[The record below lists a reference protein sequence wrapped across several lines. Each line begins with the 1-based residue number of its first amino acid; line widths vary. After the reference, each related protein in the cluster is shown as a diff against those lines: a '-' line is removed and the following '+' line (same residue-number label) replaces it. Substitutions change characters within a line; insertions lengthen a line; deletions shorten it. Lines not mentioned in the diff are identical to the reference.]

1 MPHEFTNEIE
11 ICTTQIQ
18 VCGKWSS
25 CRVGGNECPFFSAY
39 ISSCLIQLHSFV
51 YAYVFANNPYCFI
64 ECYVG
69 NFFTC
74 KVVRLIIFNDPFND
88 RRQWNFRP
96 CVAFLWH
103 IGQSFACSYMDNM
116 FMYLGYFAK
125 KAAFNVVFM
134 ISCSLRSNKKV
145 RKSTAD
151 VALSIN
157 LYTAIWVVRRGLCR
171 CYGLSVYRSFGH
183 PFWASKRAKNGKNAY
198 TRSGA
203 LLVRAVLF

>member
-18 VCGKWSS
+18 VCGKGSS
-25 CRVGGNECPFFSAY
+25 CRMRGNYYRISIFLRLY
-39 ISSCLIQLHSFV
+39 IFLPDTTSLVRLCLR
-51 YAYVFANNPYCFI
+51 FANNPYCFI

-69 NFFTC
+69 NFTC
-74 KVVRLIIFNDPFND
+74 KVVRLIIFNNPFND

-134 ISCSLRSNKKV
+134 ISCSLRSICSLDGLLASV
-145 RKSTAD
+145 WLLFSW
-151 VALSIN
+151 VFLSN
-157 LYTAIWVVRRGLCR
+157 
-171 CYGLSVYRSFGH
+171 S
-183 PFWASKRAKNGKNAY
+183 
-198 TRSGA
+198 
-203 LLVRAVLF
+203 VLFVIMSIKPFFFHFF

>member
-1 MPHEFTNEIE
+1 MAKDLLAVWEEITIE
-11 ICTTQIQ
+11 Y
-18 VCGKWSS
+18 
-25 CRVGGNECPFFSAY
+25 PFFSAY
-39 ISSCLIQLHSFV
+39 IFSCLIQLHSFV

-69 NFFTC
+69 NFTC
-74 KVVRLIIFNDPFND
+74 KVVRLIIFNNPFND

-134 ISCSLRSNKKV
+134 ISCSLRSN
-145 RKSTAD
+145 
-151 VALSIN
+151 
-157 LYTAIWVVRRGLCR
+157 
-171 CYGLSVYRSFGH
+171 
-183 PFWASKRAKNGKNAY
+183 
-198 TRSGA
+198 
-203 LLVRAVLF
+203 LLVRWLARFCVAFIFLGIFVEFGIIRYYVYQTILFPFLLTFCLFFSLWFRILSN

>member
-1 MPHEFTNEIE
+1 MAKDLLAVWEEITIE
-11 ICTTQIQ
+11 Y
-18 VCGKWSS
+18 
-25 CRVGGNECPFFSAY
+25 PFFSAY
-39 ISSCLIQLHSFV
+39 IFSCLIQLHSFV

-69 NFFTC
+69 NFTC
-74 KVVRLIIFNDPFND
+74 KVVRLIIFNNPFND

-134 ISCSLRSNKKV
+134 ISCSLRSICSLDGLLASV
-145 RKSTAD
+145 WLLFSW
-151 VALSIN
+151 VFLSN
-157 LYTAIWVVRRGLCR
+157 
-171 CYGLSVYRSFGH
+171 S
-183 PFWASKRAKNGKNAY
+183 
-198 TRSGA
+198 
-203 LLVRAVLF
+203 VLFVIMSIKPFFFHFF